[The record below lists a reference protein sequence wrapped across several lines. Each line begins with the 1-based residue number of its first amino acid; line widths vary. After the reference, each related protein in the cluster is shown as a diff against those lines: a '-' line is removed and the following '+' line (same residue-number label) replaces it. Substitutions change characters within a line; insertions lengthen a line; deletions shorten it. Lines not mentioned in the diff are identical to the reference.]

1 MKQILLWIALL
12 MGVSN
17 ALTLE
22 KVKAELCENSI
33 PKDSL
38 ELSLEVSMQS
48 DAIPTSQTMKILH
61 VQKGA
66 DKIYSDMKT
75 PLVETRTIIHH
86 QKMKTV
92 DLKTKQVKISNYTG
106 ELLETQKYAL
116 FNPLDSGKWQEPQ
129 KITDDI
135 YQIRGDSAVVFYNAK
150 KKRFEKLETQN
161 AESSSQMEFVYDA
174 NDQLKRVTIKILAAG
189 IETALNI
196 EILSLR
202 NSKEFPDKLFDI

>member
-61 VQKGA
+61 VQK
-66 DKIYSDMKT
+66 
-75 PLVETRTIIHH
+75 
-86 QKMKTV
+86 
-92 DLKTKQVKISNYTG
+92 
-106 ELLETQKYAL
+106 
-116 FNPLDSGKWQEPQ
+116 
-129 KITDDI
+129 
-135 YQIRGDSAVVFYNAK
+135 
-150 KKRFEKLETQN
+150 
-161 AESSSQMEFVYDA
+161 
-174 NDQLKRVTIKILAAG
+174 
-189 IETALNI
+189 
-196 EILSLR
+196 
-202 NSKEFPDKLFDI
+202 